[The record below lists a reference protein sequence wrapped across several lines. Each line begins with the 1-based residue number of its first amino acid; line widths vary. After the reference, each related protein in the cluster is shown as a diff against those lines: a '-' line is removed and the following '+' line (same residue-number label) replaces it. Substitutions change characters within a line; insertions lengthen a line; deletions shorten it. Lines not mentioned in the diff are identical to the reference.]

1 MNKNGLENIWPE
13 WQIEEPPLGRGSYG
27 VVYKAVKSE
36 FGVRSTSAIKVISIP
51 HDEFVLDSLIADGYS
66 EEGSRTYCRSVV
78 TECVDEIRLMES
90 FKGVANIVS
99 VEDYRVVER
108 TDRFG
113 WDIFIRMELLTPLT
127 KRLSEGELTEA
138 EAVKL
143 GVDICTALELC
154 KSKKI
159 IHRDIKPQNI
169 FINAFGSYKLG
180 DFGIAR
186 SIDGLTRG
194 LSMKGTLTYMA
205 PEVERG
211 EDYDESVDIYSL
223 GMVLYYCLNKKRLPF
238 LDTEKQLISST
249 EREQANRRRLSGEP
263 LPPPCSA
270 SPLMA
275 DIILCACDP
284 DPKQRFSTASAMKTA
299 LQAVIAQQ
307 DAPACPAKPAAKV
320 PVGVNASAA
329 PKPTPAPAANR
340 VSPASLQRT
349 VNLSTATQQT
359 AQTFVPQQA
368 PVYTAAPRPVQNRQK
383 KRSKLPL
390 IIGLL
395 LALCLLIGAALII
408 IPKLI
413 GGSGDT
419 SANSD
424 NPGISSV
431 STSPDETAAPGEVQ
445 NTPIPTAAVK
455 LSDTNALYNLSPG
468 SYKTGDDEHASF
480 EMGSSTVDDG
490 FAIFCNDAGRWSTY
504 GYFSIDLDR
513 KYSSVTFDIG
523 HVNGTSMGDIFLTVH
538 LDDTQ
543 LGYDQIEGLA
553 EDGKISMHTAS
564 QTITIPVQGVKTLF
578 IELSTPEYY
587 AYNNKNAMNPYYGF
601 ANFYLTP
608 KA

>member
-1 MNKNGLENIWPE
+1 MESIDLKNIWPE
-13 WQIEEPPLGRGSYG
+13 WKIEGAPLGRGSYG
-27 VVYKAVKSE
+27 TVYKAVRNNYGIE
-36 FGVRSTSAIKVISIP
+36 TVSAIKVISIP
-51 HDEFVLDSLIADGYS
+51 RDEYEVDSLVAEGYTIDDS
-66 EEGSRTYCRSVV
+66 KSVYRSVV
-78 TECVDEIRLMES
+78 DECINEISIMDS
-90 FKGVANIVS
+90 FKGTTNIVS
-99 VEDYRVVER
+99 VEDYKVVEKK
-108 TDRFG
+108 DRFG
-113 WDIFIRMELLTPLT
+113 WDIYIRMELLTPLT
-127 KRLSEGELTEA
+127 KRLAEGELTEKETA
-138 EAVKL
+138 KL
-143 GVDICTALELC
+143 GIDICTALELC
-154 KSKKI
+154 HSKNV

-169 FINAFGSYKLG
+169 FVNDYSSYKLG

-186 SIDGLTRG
+186 SVDSVSKG
-194 LSMKGTLTYMA
+194 LSLRGTLSYIA
-205 PEVERG
+205 PEVERS
-211 EDYDESVDIYSL
+211 EEYDKSVDIYSL
-223 GMVLYYCLNKKRLPF
+223 GLVLYFCLNKRRLPF
-238 LDTEKQLISST
+238 LDTSKKLLSPT
-249 EREQANRRRLSGEP
+249 ERDTANTRRLSGEP

-307 DAPACPAKPAAKV
+307 EAPACPAKPAAKV
-320 PVGVNASAA
+320 PAGVNASAA

-359 AQTFVPQQA
+359 AQTFVPQQT

-490 FAIFCNDAGRWSTY
+490 FAIFCKDAGYWNTY

-523 HVNGTSMGDIFLTVH
+523 HVNGTNMGDIFLTVH

-578 IELSTPEYY
+578 IELSTPTHYTY
-587 AYNNKNAMNPYYGF
+587 NKNALDPYYGF